1 MEMRAMMR
9 IKEYLKPENLDK
21 AYSALKASPNNEII
35 AGALFIRLTSKEIN
49 TAIDLSECGL
59 RFINEHKD
67 RVEVGAMTSYLDII
81 QSDCFDTPVLKTVK
95 DALSEI
101 MGIAFQNMA
110 CVGGTIYPAYP
121 FSDLI
126 TVLMP
131 LNCWVKLYKKDPVR
145 LSEFIEKKQDGR
157 EILEKIIIL
166 KGSGKNAFRSFRKT
180 SQDFSVLNLSV
191 AVEHGDCKI
200 AVGARPSVAQYAK
213 SAMQFISG
221 GKVNESIIEKTAE
234 IACQEISFFSDIKAS
249 QQYRKHICNVLL
261 KDALREVFV

>member
-1 MEMRAMMR
+1 MRAMMR

-21 AYSALKASPNNEII
+21 AYSALKASPHNEII

-67 RVEVGAMTSYLDII
+67 RVEVGAMTTYLDII

-101 MGIAFQNMA
+101 IGIAFQNMA

-145 LSEFIEKKQDGR
+145 LSEFIEKKQEGR

-191 AVEHGDCKI
+191 AAEHGDCRI

-221 GKVNESIIEKTAE
+221 GKVNESIIEKTAPQRKE
-234 IACQEISFFSDIKAS
+234 QRTFAS
-249 QQYRKHICNVLL
+249 EFLFIQ
-261 KDALREVFV
+261 

>member
-1 MEMRAMMR
+1 MRAMMR

-21 AYSALKASPNNEII
+21 AYSALKASPHNEII
-35 AGALFIRLTSKEIN
+35 AGGLFIRLTSKEIN

-67 RVEVGAMTSYLDII
+67 RVEVGAMTTYLDII

-101 MGIAFQNMA
+101 IGIAFQNML
-110 CVGGTIYPAYP
+110 VLEELSIRHIL

-126 TVLMP
+126 TVLIP
-131 LNCWVKLYKKDPVR
+131 LNFWVKLYKKDPVR
-145 LSEFIEKKQDGR
+145 ISNFIEKKQEGR

-191 AVEHGDCKI
+191 AAEHGDCRI

-249 QQYRKHICNVLL
+249 QEYRKHICNVLL